1 MNKIITIITLLCLLF
16 VPADSFAKKKKKKN
30 KKTTVEQVVV
40 TQPEVKEEAKTFAL
54 SNPVKQLSGEW
65 TVKKLRNKAV
75 TTSERAYLNFDV
87 TNARLYGSNGCNVIN
102 GKFTLNGANITFAD
116 IITTHNS
123 CSNSSASR
131 NIIKAIA
138 ETTNLTISE
147 EKGIEYLVLRNKSNH
162 ELLRL
167 KRHDFTFANGAWTV
181 KEIGGEPMT
190 QCLMKLVIDTDQL
203 SIHGDT

>member
-75 TTSERAYLNFDV
+75 TTSERA
-87 TNARLYGSNGCNVIN
+87 
-102 GKFTLNGANITFAD
+102 
-116 IITTHNS
+116 
-123 CSNSSASR
+123 
-131 NIIKAIA
+131 
-138 ETTNLTISE
+138 
-147 EKGIEYLVLRNKSNH
+147 
-162 ELLRL
+162 
-167 KRHDFTFANGAWTV
+167 
-181 KEIGGEPMT
+181 
-190 QCLMKLVIDTDQL
+190 
-203 SIHGDT
+203 